1 MAKEEGSFLKFLFG
15 LFSGVVSGIVVG
27 LLVAPKPGKEMRE
40 DLANRSRELKDITKG
55 KISELKVYGKDQAV
69 KVAGTIQEKASR
81 ISTKLDELSKHGSE
95 VLIQDEVQ

>member
-1 MAKEEGSFLKFLFG
+1 MAKEEGSFFKFVFG
-15 LFSGVVSGIVVG
+15 LFSGIVSGIVAG
-27 LLVAPKPGKEMRE
+27 LLIAPKPGKEMRE
-40 DLANRSRELKDITKG
+40 DLVSKSKEFKDLTKD

-95 VLIQDEVQ
+95 VLIKDEIQ

>member
-1 MAKEEGSFLKFLFG
+1 MSKDEGGFLKFVFG

-27 LLVAPKPGKEMRE
+27 LLVAPKTGKEMRE
-40 DLANRSRELKDITKG
+40 DLLIKSKELKDLTKD

-69 KVAGTIQEKASR
+69 KVAGTIQEKAGR

-95 VLIQDEVQ
+95 VLIRDEIQ